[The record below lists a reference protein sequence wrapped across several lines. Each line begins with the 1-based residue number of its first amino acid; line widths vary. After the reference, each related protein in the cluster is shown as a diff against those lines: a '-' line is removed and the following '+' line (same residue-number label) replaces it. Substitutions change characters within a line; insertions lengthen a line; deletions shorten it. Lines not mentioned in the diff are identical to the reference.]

1 MGRLAVR
8 ASSLKSINP
17 PALKGYLLV
26 RKPGD
31 FKWLWGEQPLSGPD
45 EFSAAV
51 LRELVGGDVRRFTL
65 TDDIALISDKDAAA
79 KKLPPSVALVT
90 AKGTFTFLGPVAL
103 VRTTATRVLPLR
115 REDRDFL
122 LKRFKWGSV

>member
-1 MGRLAVR
+1 MLKAVFIPVMGRLAVR

-51 LRELVGGDVRRFTL
+51 LRELVGGDVRRHARSRSL
-65 TDDIALISDKDAAA
+65 ARSPWSGQR
-79 KKLPPSVALVT
+79 LPASCHCAGRTVT
-90 AKGTFTFLGPVAL
+90 
-103 VRTTATRVLPLR
+103 
-115 REDRDFL
+115 
-122 LKRFKWGSV
+122 SS